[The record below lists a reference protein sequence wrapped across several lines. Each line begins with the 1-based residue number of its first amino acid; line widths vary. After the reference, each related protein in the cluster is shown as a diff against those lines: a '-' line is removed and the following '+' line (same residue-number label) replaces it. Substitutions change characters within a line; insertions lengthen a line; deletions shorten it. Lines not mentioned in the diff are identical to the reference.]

1 MEIRFEKK
9 WKINS
14 HHFYDVYRAL
24 TESNFKFVEQ
34 YDPRW
39 VNSIYYDNDFFN
51 SVIQNLD
58 GNEQKKKIR
67 LRWYGSECLIKN
79 LYLEIKSKKGMV
91 TQKRKI
97 DLKETNIK
105 LNLSLLKK
113 VQTNILKK
121 YPNFLG
127 QHPFTKVRYNRT
139 YFISQDN
146 NVRATID
153 KNISYQKIN
162 NYKIETQSFNDND
175 LILEFKYNTE
185 FDNYVRNN
193 LKNISLRLSKNSK
206 FINSFFGSKL

>member
-14 HHFYDVYRAL
+14 HYFYDTFRAL

-39 VNSIYYDNDFFN
+39 VNSIYYDNNFFN
-51 SVIQNLD
+51 SIIQNLD
-58 GNEQKKKIR
+58 GNELKKKIR
-67 LRWYGSECLIKN
+67 LRWYGSDCLIKN
-79 LYLEIKSKKGMV
+79 LFLEIKSKKGMV

-105 LNLSLLKK
+105 LNSSLLKK
-113 VQTNILKK
+113 IQTNILKK

>member
-1 MEIRFEKK
+1 MEVRFEKK

-14 HHFYDVYRAL
+14 SYFYDVYRAL
-24 TESNFKFVEQ
+24 TESNFKFAEQ

-39 VNSIYYDNDFFN
+39 VNSIYYDNNFFN

-58 GNEQKKKIR
+58 GNELKKKIR
-67 LRWYGSECLIKN
+67 LRWYGSDCLIKN
-79 LYLEIKSKKGMV
+79 LFLEIKSKKGMV

-105 LNLSLLKK
+105 LNQSLLKK

>member
-14 HHFYDVYRAL
+14 HYFYDVYRAL

-51 SVIQNLD
+51 SIIENLD
-58 GNEQKKKIR
+58 GNQLKKKIR
-67 LRWYGSECLIKN
+67 LRWYGSDCLIKN
-79 LYLEIKSKKGMV
+79 LFLEIKSKKGMV

-97 DLKETNIK
+97 DLRETNIK

-127 QHPFTKVRYNRT
+127 QNPCTKVRYNRT
-139 YFISQDN
+139 YFVSQDN

-162 NYKIETQSFNDND
+162 NYKIEAQSFNDSD

-206 FINSFFGSKL
+206 FINSFFASKL

>member
-14 HHFYDVYRAL
+14 HYFYDAYRAL

-34 YDPRW
+34 YDSRW

-58 GNEQKKKIR
+58 GNELKKKIR
-67 LRWYGSECLIKN
+67 LRWYGSDCLIKN
-79 LYLEIKSKKGMV
+79 LFLEIKSKKGMV

>member
-1 MEIRFEKK
+1 
-9 WKINS
+9 
-14 HHFYDVYRAL
+14 
-24 TESNFKFVEQ
+24 
-34 YDPRW
+34 
-39 VNSIYYDNDFFN
+39 
-51 SVIQNLD
+51 
-58 GNEQKKKIR
+58 
-67 LRWYGSECLIKN
+67 
-79 LYLEIKSKKGMV
+79 MV

-97 DLKETNIK
+97 DLKVSNIK
-105 LNLSLLKK
+105 FNLSLLKK

-127 QHPFTKVRYNRT
+127 QNPFTKVRYNRT

>member
-58 GNEQKKKIR
+58 GNELKKKIR
-67 LRWYGSECLIKN
+67 LRWYGSDCLIKN
-79 LYLEIKSKKGMV
+79 LFLEIKSKKGMI

-127 QHPFTKVRYNRT
+127 QNPFTKVSYNRT
-139 YFISQDN
+139 YFVSQNN

>member
-1 MEIRFEKK
+1 
-9 WKINS
+9 
-14 HHFYDVYRAL
+14 
-24 TESNFKFVEQ
+24 
-34 YDPRW
+34 
-39 VNSIYYDNDFFN
+39 
-51 SVIQNLD
+51 
-58 GNEQKKKIR
+58 
-67 LRWYGSECLIKN
+67 
-79 LYLEIKSKKGMV
+79 MV

-97 DLKETNIK
+97 DLKENNIK

>member
-58 GNEQKKKIR
+58 GNEIKKKIR
-67 LRWYGSECLIKN
+67 LRWYGSDCLIKN
-79 LYLEIKSKKGMV
+79 LFLEIKSKKGMV

-113 VQTNILKK
+113 VQKNILKK

-127 QHPFTKVRYNRT
+127 QNPFTKVRYNRT
-139 YFISQDN
+139 YFISQNN

-206 FINSFFGSKL
+206 FINSFFGTKL

>member
-1 MEIRFEKK
+1 
-9 WKINS
+9 
-14 HHFYDVYRAL
+14 
-24 TESNFKFVEQ
+24 
-34 YDPRW
+34 
-39 VNSIYYDNDFFN
+39 
-51 SVIQNLD
+51 
-58 GNEQKKKIR
+58 
-67 LRWYGSECLIKN
+67 
-79 LYLEIKSKKGMV
+79 MV

-97 DLKETNIK
+97 DLRETNIK

-127 QHPFTKVRYNRT
+127 QNPCTKVRYNRT
-139 YFISQDN
+139 YFVSQDN

-162 NYKIETQSFNDND
+162 NYKIEAQSFNDSD

-206 FINSFFGSKL
+206 FINSFFASKL

>member
-1 MEIRFEKK
+1 
-9 WKINS
+9 
-14 HHFYDVYRAL
+14 
-24 TESNFKFVEQ
+24 
-34 YDPRW
+34 
-39 VNSIYYDNDFFN
+39 
-51 SVIQNLD
+51 
-58 GNEQKKKIR
+58 
-67 LRWYGSECLIKN
+67 
-79 LYLEIKSKKGMV
+79 MV

>member
-58 GNEQKKKIR
+58 GNEIKKKIR
-67 LRWYGSECLIKN
+67 LRWYGSDCLIKN
-79 LYLEIKSKKGMV
+79 LFLEIKSKKGMV

-105 LNLSLLKK
+105 LNSSLLKK
-113 VQTNILKK
+113 IQTNILKK

>member
-58 GNEQKKKIR
+58 GNELKKKIR
-67 LRWYGSECLIKN
+67 LRWYGSDCLIKN
-79 LYLEIKSKKGMV
+79 LFLEIKSKKGMV

-139 YFISQDN
+139 YFISQNN